1 MNMETQIQNVN
12 IDLIIPNRF
21 QPRLNFDEKAL
32 KELASSIKEHG
43 IIQPIVVRRLGD
55 KYEIIAGERRYKAA
69 TLAGLSEVPVI
80 ISNLDDKQSSLVAVA
95 ENVQRKNLSSIEE
108 AMAYK
113 KILQKEKITQDEL
126 AQRLGI
132 SQSAVAN
139 KLRLLNLSIKVQNAL
154 LSEKISERHA
164 RSLLQIEDM
173 VKQDEILDKVIKDR
187 MTVKALDEYIKS
199 IIESSNE
206 DNSGATELVQ
216 TEKNVLEN
224 SFQINASL
232 EEDKTENLL
241 NDNIEV
247 NVMSDYQ
254 ESLSKPNEFEKTN
267 IFDNITSPLENDVLA
282 PLNEAISGENQIER
296 QDNNLNEKSSNEQ
309 IDINLDLI
317 DTLDGDMVDKP
328 EQNSDVTASE
338 VGEKEKDNSF
348 SKLFNIF
355 NNNDFD
361 NLEDEQTNM
370 NTELGGEM
378 FNPFANIEKQ
388 KEEDIKAELQ
398 SQLEEVKREA
408 EAKLKAKEE
417 EKKIANKDLNSVK
430 KAFNELKLEIQN
442 AGFEIDMEDFD
453 FEDIYQLMIKIKK
466 NEK

>member
-1 MNMETQIQNVN
+1 MNMETLIQNVN

-21 QPRLNFDEKAL
+21 QPRLSFDEKAL

-69 TLAGLSEVPVI
+69 TMAGLNEVPVI

-164 RSLLQIEDM
+164 RSLLQIEDLT
-173 VKQDEILDKVIKDR
+173 KQDEILEKVIKDR
-187 MTVKALDEYIKS
+187 MTVKMLDEYIKS
-199 IIESSNE
+199 IIAPVNDENKTSEIKEEDFSEVDSQVKTDGSLATDNLDNFSKSDINISGYQDNLSKSNMFESSNIF
-206 DNSGATELVQ
+206 DNQSVS
-216 TEKNVLEN
+216 LEN
-224 SFQINASL
+224 GVSALNGVPSMENDLLKQDDENLNVSLNNNA
-232 EEDKTENLL
+232 DNLL
-241 NDNIEV
+241 NDKDA
-247 NVMSDYQ
+247 S
-254 ESLSKPNEFEKTN
+254 
-267 IFDNITSPLENDVLA
+267 
-282 PLNEAISGENQIER
+282 
-296 QDNNLNEKSSNEQ
+296 
-309 IDINLDLI
+309 LI
-317 DTLDGDMVDKP
+317 DTLEGEEASPSAQIADNIEED
-328 EQNSDVTASE
+328 NSTSN
-338 VGEKEKDNSF
+338 DNSF

-355 NNNDFD
+355 NSNNDFD
-361 NLEDEQTNM
+361 SLEDEQTNM

-388 KEEDIKAELQ
+388 TEEDVKAELQ
-398 SQLEEVKREA
+398 SQLEEIKRDA
-408 EAKLKAKEE
+408 EAKLKAKDD
-417 EKKIANKDLNSVK
+417 EKKIVINDLNSVK
-430 KAFNELKLEIQN
+430 KAFNDLKFEIQK
-442 AGFEIDMEDFD
+442 AGFAIDMEDFD

-466 NEK
+466 SEK